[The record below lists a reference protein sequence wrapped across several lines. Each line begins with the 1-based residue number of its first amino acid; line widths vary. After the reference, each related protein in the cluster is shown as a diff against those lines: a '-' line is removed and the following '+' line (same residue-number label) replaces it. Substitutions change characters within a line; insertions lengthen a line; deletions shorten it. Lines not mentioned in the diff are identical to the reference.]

1 MIYKIIII
9 IFLIMIAVVYS
20 GNNKSENLNIEIDSQ
35 APLFTSIDHNKN
47 EIKLKDYIEHY
58 VVIYFFPKAFTPG
71 WTKQACGFR
80 DKYSIYIDNNVTV
93 LGISY
98 DSPKKLKKFKEK
110 HNLPFTLISDKD
122 KYISK
127 QYNSGGMLFPSRKTI
142 IIRPGGTV
150 VDIINNVNID
160 SHSNDIIKIIL
171 DDKLLK
177 DKN

>member
-71 WTKQACGFR
+71 
-80 DKYSIYIDNNVTV
+80 
-93 LGISY
+93 
-98 DSPKKLKKFKEK
+98 
-110 HNLPFTLISDKD
+110 
-122 KYISK
+122 
-127 QYNSGGMLFPSRKTI
+127 
-142 IIRPGGTV
+142 
-150 VDIINNVNID
+150 
-160 SHSNDIIKIIL
+160 
-171 DDKLLK
+171 
-177 DKN
+177 